1 MEFTMKTKI
10 VLMLSMFFSL
20 PALAKQFYLL
30 EPKDI
35 YIETYRYTSMRDP
48 YLYPIDKEL
57 KYGMSFNTDLMIAR
71 YGNFQL
77 YWKNNLHFDQS
88 SETGHIKH
96 AGWQYE
102 LGLPILTRSGVPKIE
117 LFKQH
122 HSRHLLEETRT
133 TLFPVYD
140 RYGVRFNIYP

>member
-1 MEFTMKTKI
+1 MVVKFIATIALCFNATK
-10 VLMLSMFFSL
+10 
-20 PALAKQFYLL
+20 ALAKELYIL
-30 EPKDI
+30 EPRDI
-35 YIETYRYTSMRDP
+35 YIETYKYTSMRDP

-57 KYGMSFNTDLMIAR
+57 EYGMSFNTNLTIAR
-71 YGNFQL
+71 YGGFQL

-88 SETGHIKH
+88 SYSGHIKH

-102 LGLPILTRSGVPKIE
+102 LGLPLFFKKKVPKIE

-140 RYGVRFNIYP
+140 RYGLRFSMYP